1 MTLNSNK
8 FFIEIGSSDF
18 DTLLSLSKR
27 GWSGIIVEPVYELLK
42 NLEPNDNVTLENCAI
57 SDYNGK
63 IDLQYY
69 DPKWAKGWTRGVGSI
84 SKVNHFNWNPQW
96 NEHVVKE
103 TIECM
108 TLNELIKKYKVQK
121 IDFLKIDTEGTEYQ
135 ILNNYN
141 WQIMPSILKVEHK
154 HWGSHGEDK
163 NKYITFLKDKNYIVY
178 EEENDL
184 YCIQ

>member
-1 MTLNSNK
+1 MKSIILKLLILFYFFLISTNSSNA
-8 FFIEIGSSDF
+8 
-18 DTLLSLSKR
+18 
-27 GWSGIIVEPVYELLK
+27 K
-42 NLEPNDNVTLENCAI
+42 NEEDI
-57 SDYNGK
+57 YKK

-69 DPKWAKGWTRGVGSI
+69 DPKWAKGWTRGVGSF

-154 HWGSHGEDK
+154 FSYRHAH
-163 NKYITFLKDKNYIVY
+163 
-178 EEENDL
+178 
-184 YCIQ
+184 